1 MAFWA
6 MSKYSWF
13 KRKIPNMI
21 YLYKKKIYDDWF
33 NSLPPEKQR
42 DIKEKEEL
50 EKLKAQESFVR
61 LLALTEALKFKCG
74 PRGRY

>member
-6 MSKYSWF
+6 MKKHYWF

-21 YLYKKKIYDDWF
+21 YLYRRKRYDDWF

-42 DIKEKEEL
+42 EIKEKEEL
-50 EKLKAQESFVR
+50 EKLESQKSFVK
-61 LLALTEALKFKCG
+61 LLALTESLLRYG
-74 PRGRY
+74 PHGPY

>member
-6 MSKYSWF
+6 MSKHSWF

-21 YLYKKKIYDDWF
+21 FLYRRKRYYDWF

-42 DIKEKEEL
+42 EIKEKEEL
-50 EKLKAQESFVR
+50 EKLESQKSFVR
-61 LLALTEALKFKCG
+61 LLALTEALKLRYG
-74 PRGRY
+74 PHGRY